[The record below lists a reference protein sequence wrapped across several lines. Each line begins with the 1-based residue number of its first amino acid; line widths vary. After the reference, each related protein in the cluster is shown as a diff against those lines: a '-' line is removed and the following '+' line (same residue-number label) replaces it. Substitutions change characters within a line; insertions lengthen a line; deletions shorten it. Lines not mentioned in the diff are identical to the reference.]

1 MIFYNCIVKRN
12 EPKNAASNETALLLD
27 CSFGLTRSHSPLFF
41 CAIVERL
48 PPGRGRG
55 VLPYKGLMGA
65 CGQPGYVFRDFCLKQ
80 GIDFINFCLNQSIDF
95 INFCLKQG
103 IFSWTI
109 NILRM
114 FYELNYSKIFIYYF
128 LTQGMVSG

>member
-1 MIFYNCIVKRN
+1 
-12 EPKNAASNETALLLD
+12 
-27 CSFGLTRSHSPLFF
+27 
-41 CAIVERL
+41 
-48 PPGRGRG
+48 
-55 VLPYKGLMGA
+55 MGA

-80 GIDFINFCLNQSIDF
+80 GIDFINFCLNQSLDF